1 MLMYAVSIINC
12 ESLEEYYD
20 NLLYELNLYKDIDID
35 FDDFKELV
43 QNKEILQIIAEI
55 YEDYEKMIIEYISP
69 ETGGDINYHTA
80 ITKILTTLIF

>member
-55 YEDYEKMIIEYISP
+55 YEDYEK
-69 ETGGDINYHTA
+69 
-80 ITKILTTLIF
+80 

>member
-69 ETGGDINYHTA
+69 ETGE
-80 ITKILTTLIF
+80 ILTIIQQ